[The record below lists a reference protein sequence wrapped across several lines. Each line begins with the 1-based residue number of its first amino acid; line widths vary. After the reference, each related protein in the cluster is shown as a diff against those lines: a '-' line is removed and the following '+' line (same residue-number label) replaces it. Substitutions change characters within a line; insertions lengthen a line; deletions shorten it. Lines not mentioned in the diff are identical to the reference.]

1 MGEGWCRAQWGL
13 LGLLPKEG
21 KEDSKLSKGSLVDRW
36 QMCKDN
42 AREPVGNKV
51 TSVGVGLD
59 DVREGSRTQDTSY
72 FGCEDRGLVAGS
84 CLTLC
89 NPMDC
94 SPPGFPVHGIL
105 QAKILE
111 WLAIPFSRRTSQ
123 PNI

>member
-59 DVREGSRTQDTSY
+59 DVEREAGHRIHRILDART
-72 FGCEDRGLVAGS
+72 V
-84 CLTLC
+84 
-89 NPMDC
+89 
-94 SPPGFPVHGIL
+94 V
-105 QAKILE
+105 
-111 WLAIPFSRRTSQ
+111 
-123 PNI
+123 